1 MGDQRG
7 HGRDGWLVLTG
18 LISAGLALP
27 LGQSA
32 WHSPEV
38 AAILAVAAVARLAG
52 QRWAVGVIVLAD
64 LSLLPTVLL
73 RAAIG
78 PGGVPRLIA
87 IATIAMLVPGLLAL
101 KRSVTVLPVILG
113 QTGTEQMCRRAQL
126 GLLAVIVFAVV
137 APLL

>member
-1 MGDQRG
+1 MGDHRG
-7 HGRDGWLVLTG
+7 HGRDGWILLTG

-27 LGQSA
+27 LAQSA
-32 WHSPEV
+32 WHGPEV
-38 AAILAVAAVARLAG
+38 AAILAVASVARLAG

-73 RAAIG
+73 RAVHG
-78 PGGVPRLIA
+78 PAGVPRLIA

-101 KRSVTVLPVILG
+101 RRAVTVLPVILG
-113 QTGTEQMCRRAQL
+113 QTVTEQMYRRAQI
-126 GLLAVIVFAVV
+126 GLLAVIVFAVI

>member
-27 LGQSA
+27 LAQSA
-32 WHSPEV
+32 WHGPEV
-38 AAILAVAAVARLAG
+38 AAILAVASVARLAG

-73 RAAIG
+73 RAVHG
-78 PGGVPRLIA
+78 PGGLPRLIA

-101 KRSVTVLPVILG
+101 RRAVTVLPVILG
-113 QTGTEQMCRRAQL
+113 QTGTEQMYRRAQI
-126 GLLAVIVFAVV
+126 GLLAVIVFAVI

>member
-27 LGQSA
+27 LAQSA

-38 AAILAVAAVARLAG
+38 AAILAVASVARLAG

-73 RAAIG
+73 RAALG
-78 PGGVPRLIA
+78 PGGIPRLIA
-87 IATIAMLVPGLLAL
+87 IATIATLVPGLLAV
-101 KRSVTVLPVILG
+101 RRAVTLLPVILG
-113 QTGTEQMCRRAQL
+113 QTGTEQMLRRAQI
-126 GLLAVIVFAVV
+126 GLLAVIVFAVI